1 MPDLA
6 QKLAHLPRR
15 SGVYLMKDRHGKIL
29 YVGKAKRLDHRV
41 RSYFQAGGTDHPKQ
55 AALVSRIQDV
65 ETIVTDSD
73 VEALL
78 LEMTLIKE
86 KRPPYNIQLKD
97 DKRFPFL
104 KITLDE
110 DYPKAVIT
118 RRTPRDGSRYFGP
131 YTDAGALRRTLK
143 MVRAIFPIRSCMG
156 ERPGRGPH
164 YRECLDYHIHRCAA
178 PCIGEITR
186 EEYREVVDRL
196 ILFLGGQG
204 EEVLTALRRDMA
216 EASEELQFERAAR
229 LRDRIQGVERL
240 MRRQKMLDVQERDL
254 DVFAFARSGDT
265 AYGAVLQVR
274 GGTVLGKETRRLRG
288 TGGRT
293 DPEVMAAFLSQYYR
307 DRDSTPGEIVAAVE
321 PADVDVLTRWLSSR
335 SERTTGIRVPQ
346 RGRFAGLARLAE
358 ENARLDLE
366 EARGESARGGLDPA
380 VYALQKVLDLP
391 RPPAHVEGFDISNIQ
406 GTNPVASMVVF
417 RNGRP
422 ARSAYRR
429 YKMNYPEGPNDFAM
443 MAEVVGRRAARIVA
457 GEFPA
462 PDLILIDGGA
472 GQVGAAVTALEQEGL
487 AEVPV
492 VGLAKREEEIVFPGR
507 RRPLKLPRT
516 DEGLRL
522 LIRVR
527 DEAHRFAV
535 TFHRQRRGKAAL
547 ASRLD
552 AVPGIGTHRKI
563 LLLNAFGSTE
573 AVERATPDE
582 LARVPGIG
590 HKVAERVHAA
600 LHGPER
606 GSDAA

>member
-6 QKLAHLPRR
+6 QKLARLPRR

-55 AALVSRIQDV
+55 AALVPRIQDV

-86 KRPPYNIQLKD
+86 KRPPYNIQLRD

-104 KITLDE
+104 KITLGE

-143 MVRAIFPIRSCMG
+143 MVRSIFPIRSCMG

-164 YRECLDYHIHRCAA
+164 YRECLDYHIHRCGA
-178 PCIGEITR
+178 PCIGAVSR
-186 EEYREVVDRL
+186 EEYRELVDRL
-196 ILFLGGQG
+196 ILFLAGQG
-204 EEVLTALRRDMA
+204 EEVLSALRRDMA
-216 EASEELQFERAAR
+216 EASSALEFERAAR

-240 MRRQKMLDVQERDL
+240 MRRQKMLDAQERDL
-254 DVFAFARSGDT
+254 DVFAFARSGDV
-265 AYGAVLQVR
+265 AYGVVLQVR
-274 GGTVLGKETRRLRG
+274 GGTVLGKETRRLKG
-288 TGGRT
+288 TGGRAEA
-293 DPEVMAAFLSQYYR
+293 EVMAAFLSQYYR
-307 DRDSTPGEIVAAVE
+307 DRDSTPGEILAAVE
-321 PADVDVLTRWLSSR
+321 PAEAGVLARWLSAR
-335 SERTTGIRVPQ
+335 AERAIAVRVPQ

-366 EARGESARGGLDPA
+366 EARGESARGGLDA
-380 VYALQKVLDLP
+380 SVYALQKVLDLP
-391 RPPAHVEGFDISNIQ
+391 RPPAHIEGFDISNIQ
-406 GTNPVASMVVF
+406 GTNPVASLVVF

-429 YKMNYPEGPNDFAM
+429 FKMNYPEGPNDFAM

-492 VGLAKREEEIVFPGR
+492 VGLAKREETIVFPGR
-507 RRPLKLPRT
+507 RRPLRLPRT

-522 LIRVR
+522 LMRVR
-527 DEAHRFAV
+527 DEAHRFAI
-535 TFHRQRRGKAAL
+535 TFHRERRGKAAL

-552 AVPGIGTHRKI
+552 AVPGIGAHRKI
-563 LLLNAFGSTE
+563 VLLNAFGTAE
-573 AVERATPDE
+573 AVERATAEE

-590 HKVAERVHAA
+590 PKVAERIHRT
-600 LHGPER
+600 LHGER